1 MLLFTKMQ
9 GTGNDFI
16 IVNCMK
22 QYFKYD
28 FDVLT
33 KYLCDRNYG
42 IGGDGVIYL
51 FKSTLADC
59 KIRMFNSD
67 GTEAEMCGNG
77 IRCVGKYLYE
87 KGIVLKKIIKIETKI
102 GIKELELN
110 FENNKL
116 NNIKVQISEPIF
128 EPQKIPV
135 YLPQYTNKEIH
146 SVKIVIDNIEY
157 MLYLVSLG
165 NPHAVCFVNN
175 LENINLNKIG
185 KIIEN
190 YKFFPNKTNVE
201 FVRIIDRK
209 NIKVRVWER
218 GVGETLS
225 CGTGACASVICGMK
239 KRWLDNNILVE
250 LKGGKLN
257 VFIKKK
263 VLTLRR
269 NLYTACAV

>member
-51 FKSTLADC
+51 FKSTITDC
-59 KIRMFNSD
+59 KMRIFNSD

-110 FENNKL
+110 FENNKH
-116 NNIKVQISEPIF
+116 N
-128 EPQKIPV
+128 
-135 YLPQYTNKEIH
+135 
-146 SVKIVIDNIEY
+146 
-157 MLYLVSLG
+157 M
-165 NPHAVCFVNN
+165 
-175 LENINLNKIG
+175 
-185 KIIEN
+185 
-190 YKFFPNKTNVE
+190 
-201 FVRIIDRK
+201 
-209 NIKVRVWER
+209 
-218 GVGETLS
+218 
-225 CGTGACASVICGMK
+225 
-239 KRWLDNNILVE
+239 
-250 LKGGKLN
+250 
-257 VFIKKK
+257 
-263 VLTLRR
+263 
-269 NLYTACAV
+269 